1 MGNLVDKSDLLYF
14 HPYGLEIPYVP
25 VFARNDEVS
34 VIHGKMCSNIFFFKH
49 YENLFVN
56 QKHMTATV

>member
-14 HPYGLEIPYVP
+14 HPCGLEIPYVP

-34 VIHGKMCSNIFFFKH
+34 VIHGKMCSNIFFLNIVRICLSTK
-49 YENLFVN
+49 NI
-56 QKHMTATV
+56 